1 MNAHTI
7 LASSQ
12 LFSQLD
18 ERALGEVASAT
29 TLRTVERNE
38 LIFFE
43 GDRADAFYI
52 VGKGKVKVYKMS
64 PDGKEQIL
72 MIASKGDSFAEAAL
86 FSGGKFP
93 ASAQALEES
102 ELAVINR
109 ERFVAL
115 LAKDPD
121 LAANLIA
128 RLSTLLRKLTALVEE
143 LSLTDVT
150 TRLAHHLV
158 TLIKPSDGPNPRITL
173 SEKKAVMASMLGT
186 IPETFSRSLARLMRE
201 KVISVE
207 GPIVQVLDL
216 KKLTELAG
224 E

>member
-1 MNAHTI
+1 MRHI

-18 ERALGEVASAT
+18 EHALNEVASAT

-43 GDRADAFYI
+43 GDRANAFYI

-93 ASAQALEES
+93 ASAQALEDS
-102 ELAVINR
+102 QLAVINR

-128 RLSTLLRKLTALVEE
+128 RLSTLLRRLTALVEE

-158 TLIKPSDGPNPRITL
+158 TLIKPDDGPNPRITL

-207 GPIVQVLDL
+207 GPVVQVLDL
-216 KKLTELAG
+216 KKLKELAG